1 VSRLAKR
8 FADLKAAGKTGFVAY
23 ISAGDPDLETSFTIL
38 KGLPG
43 AGADVIELGVPFTDP
58 AADGPS
64 VQAAGQRALKAGSS
78 LRKVLDMVRR
88 FRELDQ
94 ETPIVLMGY
103 FNPIY
108 IYGCEQ
114 FAKDAAAA
122 GVDGLITVDLPPE
135 EDAELRLPA
144 AAAGLDIIRLTAPT
158 TDDARLPKVVGTA
171 SGFIYHVSI
180 TGITGTKS
188 PTVEALNP
196 VVERLRRH
204 TDLPIAIG
212 FGVKTAQQAREIGA
226 LGDAVVVG
234 SAIVNAVA
242 DRLDGQGKAKP
253 GLVEHVLGLVRE
265 LADGAHA
272 AA

>member
-1 VSRLAKR
+1 MSRIAKR
-8 FADLKAAGKTGFVAY
+8 FIDLKAAGTTGFVAY
-23 ISAGDPDLETSFTIL
+23 ISAGDPDAATSFEIL

-43 AGADVIELGVPFTDP
+43 AGADLIELGVPFTDP

-64 VQAAGQRALKAGSS
+64 VQAAGLRALNAGASM
-78 LRKVLDMVRR
+78 RKVLDMVRR
-88 FRELDQ
+88 FRQQDQ
-94 ETPIVLMGY
+94 ATPIVLMGY

-144 AAAGLDIIRLTAPT
+144 EAANLNIIRLTAPT

-188 PTVEALNP
+188 PTVETLPP
-196 VVERLRRH
+196 VMERLRRH

-212 FGVKTAQQAREIGA
+212 FGVNTPQQAREIGA

-234 SAIVNAVA
+234 SAIVNAVLAKLDA
-242 DRLDGQGKAKP
+242 DGKAMP
-253 GLVEHVLGLVRE
+253 GLVEHVLARVRE
-265 LADGAHA
+265 LADGAHGA
-272 AA
+272 

>member
-1 VSRLAKR
+1 MSRIAKR
-8 FADLKAAGKTGFVAY
+8 FADLKATGKKGFVAY
-23 ISAGDPDLETSFTIL
+23 ISAGDPDLETSFDIL

-58 AADGPS
+58 AADGPA
-64 VQAAGQRALKAGSS
+64 VQAAGQRALKAGASM
-78 LRKVLDMVRR
+78 RKVLDMVRR
-88 FRELDQ
+88 FREGDN

-114 FAKDAAAA
+114 FSKDAAAA

-135 EDAELRLPA
+135 EDAELRIPA
-144 AAAGLDIIRLTAPT
+144 EAAGLDIIRLTAPT
-158 TDDARLPKVVGTA
+158 TLDERLPKVVGTA

-188 PTVEALNP
+188 PTVEALAP

-212 FGVKTAQQAREIGA
+212 FGVKTPQQAREIGA
-226 LGDAVVVG
+226 VGDAAVVG

-242 DRLDGQGKAKP
+242 DNLDTDGKAEP
-253 GLVEHVLGLVRE
+253 ELVQNVLALVKT
-265 LADGAHA
+265 LADGAHGA
-272 AA
+272 

>member
-1 VSRLAKR
+1 MSRIAKR

-23 ISAGDPDLETSFTIL
+23 ISAGDPDGETSFKIL
-38 KGLPG
+38 QGLPG
-43 AGADVIELGVPFTDP
+43 AGADIIELGVPFTDP

-64 VQAAGQRALKAGSS
+64 VQAAGQRALKAGIS

-88 FRELDQ
+88 FRERDN

-114 FAKDAAAA
+114 FAKDAATA

-144 AAAGLDIIRLTAPT
+144 EASGLNIIRLTAPT
-158 TDDARLPKVVGTA
+158 TDEARLPKVVGTA

-188 PTVEALNP
+188 PTVETLRP
-196 VVERLRRH
+196 VMERLRRH

-212 FGVKTAQQAREIGA
+212 FGVNTPQQARDIGA

-234 SAIVNAVA
+234 SAIVNAVLAKLDA
-242 DRLDGQGKAKP
+242 DGKAMP
-253 GLVEHVLGLVRE
+253 GLVEHVLTRVRE
-265 LADGAHA
+265 LADGAHGT
-272 AA
+272 

>member
-1 VSRLAKR
+1 MSRIAKR
-8 FADLKAAGKTGFVAY
+8 FADLKAAGRKGFVAY
-23 ISAGDPDLETSFTIL
+23 ISAGDPDLETSFAIL

-64 VQAAGQRALKAGSS
+64 VQAAGQRALKAGASM
-78 LRKVLDMVRR
+78 RKVLDMVRR
-88 FRELDQ
+88 FREQDN
-94 ETPIVLMGY
+94 ETPVVLMGY

-108 IYGCEQ
+108 IYGCEA
-114 FAKDAAAA
+114 FSRDAAAA

-135 EDAELRLPA
+135 EDAELRIPA
-144 AAAGLDIIRLTAPT
+144 EAAGLDIIRLTAPT
-158 TDDARLPKVVGTA
+158 TLDERLPKVVGTA

-188 PTVEALNP
+188 PTVEALKP

-212 FGVKTAQQAREIGA
+212 FGVNTPEQARDIGA

-234 SAIVNAVA
+234 SAIVNTVLRGLDA
-242 DRLDGQGKAKP
+242 DGKAKP
-253 GLVEHVLGLVRE
+253 GLVGDVLALVQK
-265 LADGAHA
+265 LADGAHGA
-272 AA
+272 

>member
-1 VSRLAKR
+1 MSRLAKR
-8 FADLKAAGKTGFVAY
+8 FADLKAAGKKGFVSY
-23 ISAGDPDLETSFTIL
+23 ISAGDPDLETSFDIL

-78 LRKVLDMVRR
+78 MRKVLDMVRR
-88 FRELDQ
+88 FREQDN

-108 IYGCEQ
+108 IYGCEA
-114 FAKDAAAA
+114 FSKDAAAA

-135 EDAELRLPA
+135 EDAELRIPA
-144 AAAGLDIIRLTAPT
+144 EAAGLDIIRLTAPT
-158 TDDARLPKVVGTA
+158 TLDDRLPKVVGTA

-188 PTVEALNP
+188 PTVEALLP

-212 FGVKTAQQAREIGA
+212 FGVNTPEQARTIGA
-226 LGDAVVVG
+226 VGDAVVVG
-234 SAIVNAVA
+234 SAIVNAVR
-242 DRLDGQGKAKP
+242 DNLDANGKAKP
-253 GLVEHVLGLVRE
+253 GLVDGVLTVVRD
-265 LADGAHA
+265 LASGAHA
-272 AA
+272 A

>member
-1 VSRLAKR
+1 MSRLAKR
-8 FADLKAAGKTGFVAY
+8 FADLKSAGRTGFVGY
-23 ISAGDPDLETSFTIL
+23 ISAGDPDGETSFAIL

-43 AGADVIELGVPFTDP
+43 AGVDVIELGVPFTDP
-58 AADGPS
+58 AADGPA
-64 VQAAGQRALKAGSS
+64 VQAAGQRALKAGIS
-78 LRKVLDMVRR
+78 LRKVLAMVRR
-88 FRELDQ
+88 FREQDQ

-108 IYGCEQ
+108 IYGCEA
-114 FAKDAAAA
+114 FSRDAAAA

-135 EDAELRLPA
+135 EDAELREPA
-144 AAAGLDIIRLTAPT
+144 TAAGLDIIRLTAPT

-188 PTVEALNP
+188 PTVETLRP
-196 VVERLRRH
+196 VMERLRRH

-212 FGVKTAQQAREIGA
+212 FGVKTPEQAREIGA

-242 DRLDGQGKAKP
+242 AKLDADGKAQP
-253 GLVEHVLGLVRE
+253 GLVDHVLALVRQ
-265 LADGAHA
+265 LADGAHGA
-272 AA
+272 

>member
-1 VSRLAKR
+1 MSRLAKR

-23 ISAGDPDLETSFTIL
+23 ISGGDPDPETSFDIL

-43 AGADVIELGVPFTDP
+43 AGVDVIELGIPFTDP
-58 AADGPS
+58 AADGPAI
-64 VQAAGQRALKAGSS
+64 QAAGQRALRAGMSM
-78 LRKVLDMVRR
+78 RKGLDMVRR
-88 FRELDQ
+88 FREQDN

-103 FNPIY
+103 YNPIY
-108 IYGCEQ
+108 IYGAEQ

-144 AAAGLDIIRLTAPT
+144 EAAGLDIIRLTAPT

-171 SGFIYHVSI
+171 SGFIYYVSI

-188 PTVEALNP
+188 PTVETLRPAM
-196 VVERLRRH
+196 ERLRRH

-212 FGVKTAQQAREIGA
+212 FGVKTPQQAQEIGA

-234 SAIVNAVA
+234 SAIVSEVA
-242 DRLDGQGKAKP
+242 AHLDEDGKAKP
-253 GLVEHVLGLVRE
+253 NLVQDVLALVKT
-265 LADGAHA
+265 LADGAHGA
-272 AA
+272 

>member
-1 VSRLAKR
+1 MSRLEKR
-8 FADLKAAGKTGFVAY
+8 FAGLKAAGKKGFVAY
-23 ISAGDPDLETSFTIL
+23 ISGGDPDFDTSLAIL

-43 AGADVIELGVPFTDP
+43 AGADIIELGVPFTDP

-64 VQAAGQRALKAGSS
+64 VQAAGQRALKAGASM
-78 LRKVLDMVRR
+78 RKVLDMVRR
-88 FRELDQ
+88 FRQQDN

-114 FAKDAAAA
+114 FSKDAAAA

-135 EDAELRLPA
+135 EDEELRLPA

-158 TDDARLPKVVGTA
+158 TDEARLPKVVGTA
-171 SGFIYHVSI
+171 TGFIYHVSI

-188 PTVEALNP
+188 PTVETLAP

-212 FGVKTAQQAREIGA
+212 FGVNTPQQAKDIGA

-234 SAIVNAVA
+234 SAIVNAVLA
-242 DRLDGQGKAKP
+242 NLDTDGKATP
-253 GLVEHVLGLVRE
+253 GLVDAVLARVRS

-272 AA
+272 A

>member
-8 FADLKAAGKTGFVAY
+8 FADLRAAGKKGFVAY
-23 ISAGDPDLETSFTIL
+23 ISGGDPDLETSFQIL

-43 AGADVIELGVPFTDP
+43 AGADIIELGVPFTDP
-58 AADGPS
+58 AADGPA
-64 VQAAGQRALKAGSS
+64 VQAAGQRALRAGSS
-78 LRKVLDMVRR
+78 LRKVLAMVRR
-88 FRELDQ
+88 FRAFDD
-94 ETPIVLMGY
+94 ETPVVLMGY

-108 IYGCEQ
+108 IYGCAQ
-114 FAKDAAAA
+114 FSKDAAVA

-135 EDAELRLPA
+135 EDAELRGPA

-158 TDDARLPKVVGTA
+158 TDDARLPLVVGTA
-171 SGFIYHVSI
+171 TGFIYHVSI

-188 PTVEALNP
+188 PTVEMLRP

-212 FGVKTAQQAREIGA
+212 FGVKTPRQAREIGA

-234 SAIVNAVA
+234 SAIVSAVA
-242 DRLDGQGKAKP
+242 AQLDATGKAKP
-253 GLVEHVLGLVRE
+253 GLVPDVLALVKT
-265 LADGAHA
+265 LADGAHGA
-272 AA
+272 